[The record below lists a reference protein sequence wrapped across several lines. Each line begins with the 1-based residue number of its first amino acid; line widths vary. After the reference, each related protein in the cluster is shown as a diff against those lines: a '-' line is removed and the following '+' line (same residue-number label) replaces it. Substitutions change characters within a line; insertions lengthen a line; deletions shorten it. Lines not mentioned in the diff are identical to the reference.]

1 MIAEQDMYLI
11 LEGSEYSQY
20 DVKINEDVY
29 TKSTNRISFDAVLQE
44 ADAPNKN
51 NRIYSMALLS
61 EGMQSLDGQ
70 VKSNSL
76 LGELDHPFGPTVD
89 ISRQATVMYKEA
101 SHRINKFYCEGK
113 LIMGKLNTLSEG
125 NGKIL
130 SGLIRDKVKIGFSLR
145 ALGKL
150 DEKQGVKIVV
160 KPFKMVTYDSVSVP
174 SNTPA
179 YITKLD
185 EGLNISDMLKESI
198 ITPKD
203 ADMFKEYL
211 HKKFIVNI
219 PFDVKNY

>member
-1 MIAEQDMYLI
+1 MITEQNMFL
-11 LEGSEYSQY
+11 LVEGSEYSQY

-51 NRIYSMALLS
+51 NRVYSMSLLN
-61 EGMQSLDGQ
+61 EGMQSLAGQ
-70 VKSNSL
+70 VSNNSL
-76 LGELDHPFGPTVD
+76 LGELDHPYGPTVD
-89 ISRQATVMYKEA
+89 ISRQATVMYKDA
-101 SHRINKFYCEGK
+101 SHRINKFYTEGK
-113 LIMGKLNTLSEG
+113 LVMGKLNTLSEG

-130 SGLIRDKVKIGFSLR
+130 AGLIRDKVKIGFSLR

-150 DEKQGVKIVV
+150 DEQKGVKIVV

-185 EGLNISDMLKESI
+185 EGLNISDMIKENI
-198 ITPKD
+198 ITSKD
-203 ADMFKEYL
+203 ADMIKEYL
-211 HKKFIVNI
+211 HKKFVVNI
-219 PFDVKNY
+219 PFDVKSY